1 MPKLLIVDDEL
12 DVREFVANFF
22 RKRKLEVVTAK
33 NGEEAISTFSKHL
46 PDLTLLD
53 IKMGDMDGIEALRRI
68 KEINPQASVVMLTGQ
83 RPEDDDAYKRCKDL
97 GALDY
102 IHKPLELDTLEKAV
116 NKQIN
121 AMGVKAK

>member
-22 RKRKLEVVTAK
+22 RKRKLEVITAK
-33 NGEEAISTFSKHL
+33 NGEEAINMFSKHL

-53 IKMGDMDGIEALRRI
+53 IKMGDMDGIEVLKKI
-68 KEINPQASVVMLTGQ
+68 KEINLHALVIMLTGQ
-83 RPEDDDAYKRCKDL
+83 MPEDNDAYKRCKEL
-97 GALDY
+97 GAIDY

-116 NKQIN
+116 SIQIN
-121 AMGVKAK
+121 LK

>member
-22 RKRKLEVVTAK
+22 RKRKLEVITAK
-33 NGEEAISTFSKHL
+33 NGEEAINMFSKHL

-53 IKMGDMDGIEALRRI
+53 IKMGDMDGIEVLKKI
-68 KEINPQASVVMLTGQ
+68 KEINIHALVIMLTGQ
-83 RPEDDDAYKRCKDL
+83 MPEDNDAYKRCKEL
-97 GALDY
+97 GAIDY

-116 NKQIN
+116 SMQIN
-121 AMGVKAK
+121 LK

>member
-1 MPKLLIVDDEL
+1 MAKLLIVDDET

-33 NGEEAISTFSKHL
+33 NGQEALDLFDRCP

-53 IKMGDMDGIEALRRI
+53 IKMEGMDGVETLKQI
-68 KEINPQASVVMLTGQ
+68 KETDNNAKVIMLTGQ
-83 RPEDDDAYKRCKDL
+83 RPEEQEAFNRCREL

-102 IHKPLELDTLEKAV
+102 IHKPVELDNLEQAVMKTLK
-116 NKQIN
+116 ILI
-121 AMGVKAK
+121 